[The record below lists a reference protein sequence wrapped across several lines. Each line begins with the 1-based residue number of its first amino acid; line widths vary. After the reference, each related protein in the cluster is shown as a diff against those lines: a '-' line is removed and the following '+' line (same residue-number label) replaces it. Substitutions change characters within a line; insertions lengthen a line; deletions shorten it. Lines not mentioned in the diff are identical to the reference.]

1 MASYRCVS
9 RRPSLDTTTRYFRT
23 GAAENAAITERISEH

>member
-9 RRPSLDTTTRYFRT
+9 RRPSLDTTTRYFRA
-23 GAAENAAITERISEH
+23 GAAVIERIFEH

>member
-9 RRPSLDTTTRYFRT
+9 AFLDTTTRYFRV
-23 GAAENAAITERISEH
+23 GAVVELIFEH

>member
-9 RRPSLDTTTRYFRT
+9 RRPSLDTTTRYFRA
-23 GAAENAAITERISEH
+23 GAPAVVERIFEH